1 MVEGMRE
8 VEVEVRVRDGKGSL
22 REGGDVD
29 WGVLFGS

>member
-1 MVEGMRE
+1 
-8 VEVEVRVRDGKGSL
+8 VEVRVRDGKGSL